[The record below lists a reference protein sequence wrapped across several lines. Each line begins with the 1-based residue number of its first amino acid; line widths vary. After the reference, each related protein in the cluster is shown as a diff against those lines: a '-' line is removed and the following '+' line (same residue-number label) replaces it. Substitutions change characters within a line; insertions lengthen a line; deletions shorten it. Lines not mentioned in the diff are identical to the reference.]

1 MPPWR
6 ETQGYQVKVD
16 EDVVLNY
23 PEEPEDGAFAFNTP
37 PLNPPLLRSG
47 GGSARYFPGEESKR
61 GATRP
66 HWTFPK
72 PTGRNMSV
80 LIEVGQASLPA
91 IGDQIAAFNSDGLL
105 VGVGWASGVSRK
117 VAGGDAYATGLAVWG
132 DDLSTEEVD
141 GLLEGETFSLKLW
154 DSDRNME
161 LDLETDAVLTGQG
174 TVYETNGFSALEVIV
189 QPSVPDAFYL
199 AQNYPNPFN
208 SVTKLSYGLPEAS
221 RMSIRI
227 YDISGRMIATLVE
240 GDIPAGCHTVTWE
253 AASIATG
260 VYLVRLE
267 ASDFSAVRKVIL
279 VK

>member
-1 MPPWR
+1 MHSSQVFKSQSIR
-6 ETQGYQVKVD
+6 TTQR
-16 EDVVLNY
+16 N
-23 PEEPEDGAFAFNTP
+23 NSS
-37 PLNPPLLRSG
+37 PLSHFL
-47 GGSARYFPGEESKR
+47 
-61 GATRP
+61 
-66 HWTFPK
+66 TFPLPQFPK
-72 PTGRNMSV
+72 SLSHEKNVP
-80 LIEVGQASLPA
+80 SLPA

-105 VGVGWASGVSRK
+105 VGVGWAGGDARK

-132 DDLSTEEVD
+132 DDCSTDEVD
-141 GLLEGETFSLKLW
+141 GMLEGETFSLKLW

-227 YDISGRMIATLVE
+227 YDISGRLVATSVE
-240 GDIPAGCHTVTWE
+240 GDIQAGYHTVTWE

-260 VYLVRLE
+260 VYLVRME
-267 ASDFSAVRKVIL
+267 ASGFSTVRKVML
-279 VK
+279 VR